1 VTFRDLGFR
10 MKLDTAEGYEELG
23 KAYVGDIARQ
33 MQESGAGYADRD
45 MFTESY
51 GRMVRILR
59 DNPLVSVPAD
69 LLFVGRVLGLLNG
82 LSLTLR
88 SKTSLL
94 MEMAKLI
101 AKDRAAAAQKQAG
114 GVGASGG
121 SSAG

>member
-1 VTFRDLGFR
+1 
-10 MKLDTAEGYEELG
+10 
-23 KAYVGDIARQ
+23 
-33 MQESGAGYADRD
+33 
-45 MFTESY
+45 
-51 GRMVRILR
+51 MVRILR

-114 GVGASGG
+114 QA
-121 SSAG
+121 